1 MKMGDIDATVIS
13 VALMCADDVM
23 MRAGRHADAACHD
36 VGLPGLCRR
45 LGNRDRKPLPCGSWS
60 YGPAPADD
68 DDR

>member
-1 MKMGDIDATVIS
+1 MKMGDIGATMIP

-45 LGNRDRKPLPCGSWS
+45 LGNRDRKPLPCLSWP
-60 YGPAPADD
+60 YGPARACG